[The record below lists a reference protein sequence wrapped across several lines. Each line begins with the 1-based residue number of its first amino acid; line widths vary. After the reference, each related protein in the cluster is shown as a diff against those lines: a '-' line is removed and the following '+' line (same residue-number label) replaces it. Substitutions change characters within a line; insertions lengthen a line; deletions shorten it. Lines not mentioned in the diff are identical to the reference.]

1 MSCVDDQGTV
11 EQVRVTLESVEA
23 TLALGEAVGNRLR
36 AGDLVIL
43 SGPLGAGKTTL
54 TKGIAAGMGVSGRVT
69 SPTFVIARVHR
80 PRSTGQGA
88 TGQDSAGRGATGQD
102 SAAQDSAARDS
113 AGQDS
118 TGRDARSVPLVHVDA
133 YRLAGAVE
141 LDDLD
146 LDTDLAAAA
155 MVVEWGEGVAEQ
167 LSAQRLLIALD
178 PLLDDSRT
186 ATLTPVGGSWSSR
199 LPEIIAAGRATRATG
214 RQSTGTP
221 DSPRQV
227 RVDRAD
233 QLPPRG

>member
-1 MSCVDDQGTV
+1 MSCVDGQGTV
-11 EQVRVTLESVEA
+11 ERVRITLESVEA
-23 TLALGEAVGNRLR
+23 TLAFGEAVGHRLR

-80 PRSTGQGA
+80 PRSTGQGG
-88 TGQDSAGRGATGQD
+88 TGQDSATQD
-102 SAAQDSAARDS
+102 SAR
-113 AGQDS
+113 
-118 TGRDARSVPLVHVDA
+118 RDARSVPLVHVDA

-155 MVVEWGEGVAEQ
+155 VVVEWGEGVAEQ

-178 PLLDDSRT
+178 PLPGDSRT
-186 ATLTPVGGSWSSR
+186 ATLTPVGGSWFSR
-199 LPEIIAAGRATRATG
+199 LPEIIAASRATQGMARS
-214 RQSTGTP
+214 STASP
-221 DSPRQV
+221 DGSR
-227 RVDRAD
+227 
-233 QLPPRG
+233 